1 MAAVG
6 ENGKYALTEAQT
18 TRLNGGGDGGEHG
31 EATGGRGNAFSRW
44 RARTAVAMLGRQ
56 WRTAELSSLR
66 AEGGEEKRN
75 GTGECVGQARG
86 VLKTR
91 LRRQG
96 AHSAWPALSGERRR
110 VADTRRRASE
120 PVGHGD

>member
-1 MAAVG
+1 MAAAERNDEFV
-6 ENGKYALTEAQT
+6 LTTAQT
-18 TRLNGGGDGGEHG
+18 TWLRGGGGRGDHG

-44 RARTAVAMLGRQ
+44 RARTAAAMLGRQ
-56 WRTAELSSLR
+56 WWTAELSSLR
-66 AEGGEEKRN
+66 AVGGEEKRN

-91 LRRQG
+91 LRRQE
-96 AHSAWPALSGERRR
+96 AHGAWPARAGVRRR

>member
-6 ENGKYALTEAQT
+6 ENGKYALTEAQL

-44 RARTAVAMLGRQ
+44 LARTAAAMLGRQ

-66 AEGGEEKRN
+66 AVGGEEKRN

-91 LRRQG
+91 LRRQEAHG
-96 AHSAWPALSGERRR
+96 AWLARAGVRRR
-110 VADTRRRASE
+110 VADTRRRFSE
-120 PVGHGD
+120 T